1 MNNTINI
8 SRQKTAGSHLEEI
21 ERRAE
26 KRVER
31 SLLMTIFDCEVKTKN
46 ISPGGVYFEVITKDV
61 KNYSLGKEAMFYIEG
76 ICSKSVRTGR
86 RVWITGFGLIVRI
99 DDKGF
104 VNHDKKLGVALKFIK
119 EPNVFF

>member
-1 MNNTINI
+1 MNNTTNI

-21 ERRAE
+21 ESRAE

-61 KNYSLGKEAMFYIEG
+61 ENYSLGKEAMVYIEG
-76 ICSKSVRTGR
+76 ICSKR